1 MGHSGKDLQRYIL
14 TLDQIFEEYK
24 KAIQFLTIDLSP
36 ELGNKIQELN
46 QEKNEMTIMDMKHK
60 QTVDLSDTLEFITLC
75 IISSLSGAI
84 MIGLIVPLFLIRI

>member
-1 MGHSGKDLQRYIL
+1 MGHSGKDLQRYNRL

-24 KAIQFLTIDLSP
+24 KAIRFLTIDLSP

-60 QTVDLSDTLEFITLC
+60 QTVDLSDTLEFRTLC
-75 IISSLSGAI
+75 IRAYLE
-84 MIGLIVPLFLIRI
+84 LL

>member
-1 MGHSGKDLQRYIL
+1 MRSI
-14 TLDQIFEEYK
+14 K

-75 IISSLSGAI
+75 IISSYLEYYDWPYCSVVPDSYLISLFCQCYSPCGGAANY
-84 MIGLIVPLFLIRI
+84 